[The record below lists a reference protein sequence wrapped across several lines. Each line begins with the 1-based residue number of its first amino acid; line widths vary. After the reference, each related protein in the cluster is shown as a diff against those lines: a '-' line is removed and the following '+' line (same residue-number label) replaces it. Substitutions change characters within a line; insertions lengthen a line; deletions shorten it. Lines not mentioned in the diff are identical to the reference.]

1 MHGESCVKRGSNAS
15 QLEYQKI
22 SSERTGIM
30 PRELSIV
37 EQKIAE
43 LWMND
48 AFREQM
54 IAEAANDHEYEEEE
68 E

>member
-1 MHGESCVKRGSNAS
+1 MA
-15 QLEYQKI
+15 
-22 SSERTGIM
+22 
-30 PRELSIV
+30 RELNIV

-54 IAEAANDHEYEEEE
+54 IAEAANDYESQEEE
-68 E
+68 

>member
-1 MHGESCVKRGSNAS
+1 
-15 QLEYQKI
+15 
-22 SSERTGIM
+22 M

-48 AFREQM
+48 GFREQM
-54 IAEAANDHEYEEEE
+54 IYEAANDYDPEEEE
-68 E
+68 

>member
-1 MHGESCVKRGSNAS
+1 MHRESCMKRGSSAS
-15 QLEYQKI
+15 QLMYTNSLPKR
-22 SSERTGIM
+22 SGIM
-30 PRELSIV
+30 ARELNIV

-54 IAEAANDHEYEEEE
+54 IAEAASDYEYEEEE

>member
-1 MHGESCVKRGSNAS
+1 MHRNLCVTNSLPKRG
-15 QLEYQKI
+15 
-22 SSERTGIM
+22 GIV
-30 PRELSIV
+30 PRELNIV

-54 IAEAANDHEYEEEE
+54 IAEAANDHEYEEETKDE
-68 E
+68 

>member
-1 MHGESCVKRGSNAS
+1 
-15 QLEYQKI
+15 
-22 SSERTGIM
+22 M

-37 EQKIAE
+37 EQKIDE

-54 IAEAANDHEYEEEE
+54 IAEAANDHEYEEETKDE
-68 E
+68 

>member
-1 MHGESCVKRGSNAS
+1 
-15 QLEYQKI
+15 
-22 SSERTGIM
+22 M

-37 EQKIAE
+37 ERKIAE

-54 IAEAANDHEYEEEE
+54 IAEAESDYELEEEE